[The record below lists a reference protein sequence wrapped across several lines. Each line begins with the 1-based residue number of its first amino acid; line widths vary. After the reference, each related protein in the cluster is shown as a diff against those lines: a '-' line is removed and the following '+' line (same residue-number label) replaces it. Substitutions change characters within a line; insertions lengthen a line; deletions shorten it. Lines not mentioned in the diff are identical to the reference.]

1 MIPTRIDM
9 NGQSNRDRSSK
20 ECQRKIVYYT
30 NAVTLQLNIYA
41 CQLDGEIHVKNLL
54 FNAFSIGYNSLH
66 SRISCHLLTHRN
78 YLKTTFLFS
87 KKIK

>member
-1 MIPTRIDM
+1 MPTH
-9 NGQSNRDRSSK
+9 
-20 ECQRKIVYYT
+20 KIVYCT
-30 NAVTLQLNIYA
+30 NAEILQLDIYA

-87 KKIK
+87 KKKVSSPKRDITVHFKFLKPDD

>member
-20 ECQRKIVYYT
+20 ECQHKIVYYT

-54 FNAFSIGYNSLH
+54 FNAFSIAYNSLQ
-66 SRISCHLLTHRN
+66 LV
-78 YLKTTFLFS
+78 FLAICS
-87 KKIK
+87 HIEII